1 MKRAVFALL
10 LLVCAISAGARVI
23 SYAPYTD
30 RVAIPAFQART
41 NRHFALVESANSAT
55 VGGGYPIPLPTLT
68 NSQLVVYDSQGLEE
82 PRVVFPPDG
91 TTTQINVA
99 AVREDDS
106 QLALIVQSTYDGG
119 LNPQHENDW
128 FLSVDGGATWT
139 KPALPE
145 NSYPPYS
152 STSPY
157 WNGYDIGGPNVRSAF
172 SAARAA
178 THDTP
183 FVVTPGTDPQT
194 AGVYSVARNGSVK
207 RLASGVS
214 SQLIGENLAH
224 DRFLVM
230 VKPNE
235 IGIVDLAGNYTAAGN
250 SIDRPSDGW
259 IATDGSAYV
268 LGGYTTSNRY
278 LRRFS
283 GGNVSNLSTPSGSA
297 NYDFLAVPTAD
308 YSGAWMMERTIGL
321 PTKLSLHTPATGA
334 VVQWTDI
341 TGPEVEALH
350 AGPSGNTLL
359 VQVHR
364 LRTLTDT
371 FRDPALAVWHVGDPA
386 PRSYDELYLTEQTT
400 KGFVHVDPDAISSGT
415 PFVFDS
421 GVAIAF
427 GCPICSPPPPAGP
440 SGGGSDVVQEWG
452 VVRGS
457 LAQKLVLPGIG
468 RTPGA
473 FGSYWLSDV
482 TFYNPLDAPQHVTV
496 RFVPTGDAPQA
507 ADVQEKTL
515 TLAAREIRLVPDAL
529 KALFNLDAGGGAF
542 FITPESGVN
551 VTSRTYS
558 QAANGTYGFA
568 MNAIDVYAAAG
579 PRFPLT
585 FSGAF
590 FGANTRTNLVLT
602 DTSGRGAAVSL
613 RASDANGF
621 VAGAPSILS
630 ATPANGQ
637 QQINGIA
644 AMVGLP
650 SNESGGL
657 IVQPNSGSVIASV
670 IAIDNRTNDPTYF
683 PPDLPATVA
692 RTIPVIG
699 HIDGANNS
707 KFRSDLYLFNPT
719 ATPSMVSLQINST
732 TGQSSLS
739 LTLLGF
745 EARVIHDVLMT
756 AFAQTGTARLR
767 YQSFGTNGSAGTVRV
782 TSRTYT
788 LNDDGGTYG
797 FLMPPLNSFQS
808 AAAGDSLE
816 ILGTTTDTAT
826 RTNIGLV
833 DLTANTTSR
842 QSHASIAFFDK
853 SGVKIDELTVTI
865 PSATVMQLNDI
876 YRARNIPAS
885 TGPVLI
891 RVTSVDGLI
900 GAYAAAVDNGTNDSA
915 YLPANLAAK

>member
-1 MKRAVFALL
+1 MKRAAIALL
-10 LLVCAISAGARVI
+10 LLCAANAGARVI

-30 RVAIPAFQART
+30 RVAVPAFQARA
-41 NRHFALVESANSAT
+41 NRHFALVESPNSAS
-55 VGGGYPIPLPTLT
+55 VGGSAPIAILPQ
-68 NSQLVVYDSQGLEE
+68 SQLVVYDARGLEE
-82 PRVVFPPDG
+82 PRAVFPPDG
-91 TTTQINVA
+91 TSATITAA

-119 LNPQHENDW
+119 MNPQHRNDW
-128 FLSVDGGATWT
+128 FLSVDGGASWT
-139 KPALPE
+139 KTALGDDA
-145 NSYPPYS
+145 YPPYT

-157 WNGYDIGGPNVRSAF
+157 WGGIDIGGPNARSAF

-183 FVVTPGTDPQT
+183 FVVVTNADPQT
-194 AGVYSVARNGSVK
+194 AGVYSVAGNGSVK

-214 SQLIGENLAH
+214 SQLFGENLTR
-224 DRFLVM
+224 DCFLVM

-235 IGIVDLAGNYTAAGN
+235 IGIVDLAGNYAAVG
-250 SIDRPSDGW
+250 SSADRPSEGW

-268 LGGYTTSNRY
+268 IAGSSSANRY
-278 LRRFS
+278 LRRF
-283 GGNVSNLSTPSGSA
+283 GPAGVVNLSTPSGSS
-297 NYDFLAVPTAD
+297 NYAFVAVPTAG
-308 YSGAWMMERTIGL
+308 YSGAWMMERTIGQ
-321 PTKLSLHTPATGA
+321 PTKLSLYTPATGA
-334 VVQWTDI
+334 VVQWVDVS
-341 TGPEVEALH
+341 GPEVEALH
-350 AGPSGNTLL
+350 AGRSGNTVL

-364 LRTLTDT
+364 VRTLTDT

-386 PRSYDELYLTEQTT
+386 PSRYDELYLTEQGS
-400 KGFVHVDPDAISSGT
+400 KGFVHVDPDAIGNGT

-421 GVAIAF
+421 GTFSVT
-427 GCPICSPPPPAGP
+427 GCPICSPPLPTTP
-440 SGGGSDVVQEWG
+440 GGGSDVVQEWG
-452 VVRGS
+452 VVRAS
-457 LAQKLVLPGIG
+457 LNQKLVLPGIG

-482 TFYNPLDAPQHVTV
+482 TFYNPLDAPQQVTV
-496 RFVPTGDAPQA
+496 RYVPTGDVLQA

-529 KALFNLDAGGGAF
+529 KALFDLEAGGGAF
-542 FITPESGVN
+542 VITPESGVN

-568 MNAIDVYAAAG
+568 MNGIDVYAAAG

-602 DTSGRGAAVSL
+602 DTSGRGTSVSL
-613 RASDANGF
+613 RAADANGLIAS
-621 VAGAPSILS
+621 VPSAPA

-650 SNESGGL
+650 ANESGSL
-657 IVQPNSGSVIASV
+657 IVQPSTGDVIASV
-670 IAIDNRTNDPTYF
+670 IAIDDRTNDPTYF

-699 HIDGANNS
+699 HVDGANNS

-719 ATPSMVSLQINST
+719 ATPSMVSLQINSNA
-732 TGQSSLS
+732 GQSALN

-767 YQSFGTNGSAGTVRV
+767 YQSFGTYGSAATVRV
-782 TSRTYT
+782 TSRTYA

-816 ILGTTTDTAT
+816 ILGTTTGTST

-833 DLTANTTSR
+833 DLMASVSTR
-842 QSHASIAFFDK
+842 QPHAAIAFYDK
-853 SGVKIDELTVTI
+853 TGSKIDEMTVTI
-865 PSATVMQLNDI
+865 PSAGTMQLNDV
-876 YRARNIPAS
+876 YRARNIAAS

>member
-1 MKRAVFALL
+1 
-10 LLVCAISAGARVI
+10 
-23 SYAPYTD
+23 
-30 RVAIPAFQART
+30 
-41 NRHFALVESANSAT
+41 
-55 VGGGYPIPLPTLT
+55 
-68 NSQLVVYDSQGLEE
+68 
-82 PRVVFPPDG
+82 
-91 TTTQINVA
+91 
-99 AVREDDS
+99 
-106 QLALIVQSTYDGG
+106 
-119 LNPQHENDW
+119 
-128 FLSVDGGATWT
+128 
-139 KPALPE
+139 
-145 NSYPPYS
+145 
-152 STSPY
+152 
-157 WNGYDIGGPNVRSAF
+157 
-172 SAARAA
+172 
-178 THDTP
+178 
-183 FVVTPGTDPQT
+183 
-194 AGVYSVARNGSVK
+194 
-207 RLASGVS
+207 
-214 SQLIGENLAH
+214 
-224 DRFLVM
+224 
-230 VKPNE
+230 
-235 IGIVDLAGNYTAAGN
+235 
-250 SIDRPSDGW
+250 
-259 IATDGSAYV
+259 
-268 LGGYTTSNRY
+268 
-278 LRRFS
+278 
-283 GGNVSNLSTPSGSA
+283 
-297 NYDFLAVPTAD
+297 
-308 YSGAWMMERTIGL
+308 L
-321 PTKLSLHTPATGA
+321 PTKLSLYTPAGGT
-334 VVQWTDI
+334 VVQWTDVS
-341 TGPEVEALH
+341 GPEVEALH
-350 AGPSGNTLL
+350 AGASGNTLL

-386 PRSYDELYLTEQTT
+386 PRGYDELYLTEQTT
-400 KGFVHVDPDAISSGT
+400 KGFVHVDPDAIGSGT

-421 GVAIAF
+421 GVANTTF
-427 GCPICSPPPPAGP
+427 GCPVCSPPIPSGP

-452 VVRGS
+452 VVRAS
-457 LAQKLVLPGIG
+457 LTQKLVLPGIG

-482 TFYNPLDAPQHVTV
+482 TFYNPLDAPQRVTV
-496 RFVPTGDAPQA
+496 RYVPTGDGPQTA
-507 ADVQEKTL
+507 EIHETTL
-515 TLAAREIRLVPDAL
+515 TLTAREIRLVPDAL
-529 KALFNLDAGGGAF
+529 KVLFNLDAGGGAF

-602 DTSGRGAAVSL
+602 DASGRGTSVSL
-613 RASDANGF
+613 RAADANGF
-621 VAGAPSILS
+621 VAAAPSVL
-630 ATPANGQ
+630 AMTPANGQ

-644 AMVGLP
+644 ATVGLP

-657 IVQPNSGSVIASV
+657 IVQANSGNVIASV

-732 TGQSSLS
+732 AGQSSLS
-739 LTLLGF
+739 LTLLGY

-826 RTNIGLV
+826 RTNVGLV
-833 DLTANTTSR
+833 DLMANLTAR
-842 QSHASIAFFDK
+842 LPHATIAIFDK
-853 SGVKIDELTVTI
+853 SGVKLDELTVTI

>member
-1 MKRAVFALL
+1 MKRAAFALL
-10 LLVCAISAGARVI
+10 LLVCALSAGARVI
-23 SYAPYTD
+23 SYAPYSD
-30 RVAIPAFQART
+30 RIAIPAFQSRT

-55 VGGGYPIPLPTLT
+55 VGGAAPIALAQLS
-68 NSQLVVYDSQGLEE
+68 SQLVVYDSQGLEE

-91 TTTQINVA
+91 TTTQVAAA

-119 LNPQHENDW
+119 MNPQHRNVW
-128 FLSVDGGATWT
+128 FLSIDGGATWT
-139 KPALPE
+139 KTALGDDA
-145 NSYPPYS
+145 YPQYT

-157 WNGYDIGGPNVRSAF
+157 WGGYDIGGPNVRSEF

-183 FVVTPGTDPQT
+183 FVVVTNADLQT
-194 AGVYSVARNGSVK
+194 GGVWAVARNGSAK
-207 RLASGVS
+207 RLAAGLST
-214 SQLIGENLAH
+214 QLLGENLARDH
-224 DRFLVM
+224 FLVT

-235 IGIVDLAGNYTAAGN
+235 IGIVDLAGNYTSAL
-250 SIDRPSDGW
+250 SVIDHPNEGW
-259 IATDGSAYV
+259 IGADGSIYL
-268 LGGYTTSNRY
+268 LGGSAPSNRY
-278 LRRFS
+278 LRRFAN
-283 GGNVSNLSTPSGSA
+283 GGVTYLSTPSGSSS
-297 NYDFLAVPTAD
+297 YSFLAIPTAD
-308 YSGAWMMERTIGL
+308 YSGAWTMERTTGL
-321 PTKLSLHTPATGA
+321 PTKLSLYTPAGGT
-334 VVQWTDI
+334 VVQWTDVS
-341 TGPEVEALH
+341 GPEVEALH

-386 PRSYDELYLTEQTT
+386 PRGYDELYLTEQAS
-400 KGFVHVDPDAISSGT
+400 KGFVHVDADAIIGGT

-427 GCPICSPPPPAGP
+427 GCPICSPPPPAAP

-457 LAQKLVLPGIG
+457 LTQKLVLPGIG

-482 TFYNPLDAPQHVTV
+482 TFYNPLDAPQRVTV
-496 RFVPTGDAPQA
+496 RYVPTGDGPQT

-515 TLAAREIRLVPDAL
+515 TLEAREIRLVPDAL
-529 KALFNLDAGGGAF
+529 KVLFNLDAGGGAF

-551 VTSRTYS
+551 ATSRTYS

-590 FGANTRTNLVLT
+590 FGANTRTNVVLT
-602 DTSGRGAAVSL
+602 DTSGRGTSVSL
-613 RASDANGF
+613 RAADGNGI
-621 VAGAPSILS
+621 VAGAPSIM
-630 ATPANGQ
+630 AAPANGQ
-637 QQINGIA
+637 QQANGIA
-644 AMVGLP
+644 AAVGLP
-650 SNESGGL
+650 SNAPGGL
-657 IVQPNSGSVIASV
+657 IVQPNSGNVIASV

-732 TGQSSLS
+732 AGQSSLS
-739 LTLLGF
+739 LTLLGY

-833 DLTANTTSR
+833 DLMATVTAR
-842 QSHASIAFFDK
+842 QPHATIAIFDK
-853 SGVKIDELTVTI
+853 SGVKLDELTVTI